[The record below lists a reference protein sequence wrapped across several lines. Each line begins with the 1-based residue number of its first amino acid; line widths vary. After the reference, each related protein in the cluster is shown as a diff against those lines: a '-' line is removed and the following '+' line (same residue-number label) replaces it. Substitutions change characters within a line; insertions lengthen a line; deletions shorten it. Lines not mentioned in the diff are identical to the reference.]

1 MTAMETKKDRID
13 LSKKP
18 GSLPYIWKRISR
30 NSGAMIGLALLC
42 AIIVLCL
49 LSPVIMKYDYAAV
62 DMRNR
67 FATPSGE
74 HWFGCDELGRDIMS
88 RIFYGARYT
97 LSIGVGAVLI
107 ASISGIFIGAIAG
120 YFGGTLDA
128 VLMRVLDVLQ
138 SFPGLV
144 SAIAVA
150 TVLGTGLGN
159 SILAIGISFMPPF
172 ARLMRANILQIRG
185 SEYIEAATIMRCST
199 GRIIMRHLGPNAI
212 SPIIVQISMSIAQAA
227 LTASTLSFLG
237 LGVKEPTPEWGSVFF
252 RGKPASGAPGEGLR
266 VAAVGA
272 GTTVGEL
279 TVWENL
285 LVLRPRSAPLRVL
298 NARRMRRRCALLLY
312 EYGLAADPD
321 AVFRALPPIRR
332 FSLELLRARLSGA
345 EIAFALSPLPAGTAA
360 ELDAL
365 RTLLHRLAG
374 GGAERGPR
382 RPPRRAFERARGPRR
397 VFLRRR
403 RGDQGLARRRGGGAR
418 ARRPSRRHHRA
429 RLPCARVVSDRPD
442 LLGALRSRRGAGQ
455 PRCGGVG
462 RACAP
467 REVELLL
474 REWAVLRRRR
484 HRALRQRGHRHRRG
498 GREAHAEQPC
508 RHRADP
514 DAAFPR
520 AGPPRARARG
530 AARRRRVAAGALD
543 RVARTGLV
551 VDLYAPDALFPR
563 APRRGGAGRGALGA
577 LFWKKGETKHRWRRE
592 KNC

>member
-199 GRIIMRHLGPNAI
+199 GRIIMRHLVPNAI

-237 LGVKEPTPEWGSVFF
+237 LGVKEPTPEWGSMFF
-252 RGKPASGAPGEGLR
+252 RGKPASGAPGEGLC

-321 AVFRALPPIRR
+321 AAFRALPPIRR

-374 GGAERGPR
+374 EGLSVVLADQRGGLLNALADRVAFFSGGAVIKVSPAGAEALPL
-382 RPPRRAFERARGPRR
+382 RAGEVTVLRAASPDEVQHFAAAAERA
-397 VFLRRR
+397 
-403 RGDQGLARRRGGGAR
+403 GLLCMRPGFAQTVIR
-418 ARRPSRRHHRA
+418 ALSPADNLGLGWMQR
-429 RLPCARVVSDRPD
+429 
-442 LLGALRSRRGAGQ
+442 LGALGVRR
-455 PRCGGVG
+455 
-462 RACAP
+462 
-467 REVELLL
+467 RETERVLL
-474 REWAVLRRRR
+474 RAFAVWYGDGFPLDAATCRALTWHECTALALYRLVLRRPAAVAFAGVLRELDAPSR
-484 HRALRQRGHRHRRG
+484 TLVLRA
-498 GREAHAEQPC
+498 
-508 RHRADP
+508 ADTL
-514 DAAFPR
+514 AA
-520 AGPPRARARG
+520 GG
-530 AARRRRVAAGALD
+530 AAVCFLELGE
-543 RVARTGLV
+543 
-551 VDLYAPDALFPR
+551 PDEDE
-563 APRRGGAGRGALGA
+563 
-577 LFWKKGETKHRWRRE
+577 KEKGETGL
-592 KNC
+592 

>member
-185 SEYIEAATIMRCST
+185 SEYIEAATIMRRST
-199 GRIIMRHLGPNAI
+199 GRIIMRHLVPNAI

-272 GTTVGEL
+272 VCGALNG
-279 TVWENL
+279 L
-285 LVLRPRSAPLRVL
+285 LIAVLGVPAFLATLASNFIFSGIARTLITSGISFSFKNFLSRAMDWSVL
-298 NARRMRRRCALLLY
+298 
-312 EYGLAADPD
+312 G
-321 AVFRALPPIRR
+321 VH
-332 FSLELLRARLSGA
+332 
-345 EIAFALSPLPAGTAA
+345 
-360 ELDAL
+360 LDAIIAL
-365 RTLLHRLAG
+365 AYLALAWFLTDRT
-374 GGAERGPR
+374 
-382 RPPRRAFERARGPRR
+382 
-397 VFLRRR
+397 
-403 RGDQGLARRRGGGAR
+403 
-418 ARRPSRRHHRA
+418 
-429 RLPCARVVSDRPD
+429 CW
-442 LLGALRSRRGAGQ
+442 GALRPRRGAGQ

-474 REWAVLRRRR
+474 RERAVLRRRR

-530 AARRRRVAAGALD
+530 AARRRRAAAGALD

-563 APRRGGAGRGALGA
+563 APRRGGAGRWALGA
-577 LFWKKGETKHRWRRE
+577 LFWKKGET
-592 KNC
+592 

>member
-1 MTAMETKKDRID
+1 MTGMETKKDRID

-185 SEYIEAATIMRCST
+185 SEYIEAATIMRRST
-199 GRIIMRHLGPNAI
+199 GRIIMRHLVPNAI
-212 SPIIVQISMSIAQAA
+212 SPIIVQISMSTAQAA

-252 RGKPASGAPGEGLR
+252 RGKPASGAPGEGLCG
-266 VAAVGA
+266 VAVGA

-298 NARRMRRRCALLLY
+298 NARTRGGCA
-312 EYGLAADPD
+312 
-321 AVFRALPPIRR
+321 
-332 FSLELLRARLSGA
+332 
-345 EIAFALSPLPAGTAA
+345 
-360 ELDAL
+360 
-365 RTLLHRLAG
+365 
-374 GGAERGPR
+374 
-382 RPPRRAFERARGPRR
+382 
-397 VFLRRR
+397 
-403 RGDQGLARRRGGGAR
+403 GGAR
-418 ARRPSRRHHRA
+418 CCFMNTVSPRTRTRPSVRCRR
-429 RLPCARVVSDRPD
+429 S
-442 LLGALRSRRGAGQ
+442 GAFRWN
-455 PRCGGVG
+455 C
-462 RACAP
+462 CAP
-467 REVELLL
+467 GSPGRRSPSRSPRFRRE
-474 REWAVLRRRR
+474 RRRSWT
-484 HRALRQRGHRHRRG
+484 HCA
-498 GREAHAEQPC
+498 PC
-508 RHRADP
+508 CTVSP
-514 DAAFPR
+514 
-520 AGPPRARARG
+520 
-530 AARRRRVAAGALD
+530 
-543 RVARTGLV
+543 
-551 VDLYAPDALFPR
+551 
-563 APRRGGAGRGALGA
+563 GRG
-577 LFWKKGETKHRWRRE
+577 
-592 KNC
+592 